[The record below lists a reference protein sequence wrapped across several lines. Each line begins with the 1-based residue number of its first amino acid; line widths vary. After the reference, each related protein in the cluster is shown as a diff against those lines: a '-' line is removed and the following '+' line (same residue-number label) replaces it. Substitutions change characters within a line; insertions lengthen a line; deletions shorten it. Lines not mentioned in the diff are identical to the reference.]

1 MRVAYVTM
9 DSPDDIRAWSGLAHY
24 IGDAVRRQ
32 GAEVINVGPLHHRE
46 TLGMRIKRR
55 WYNLCGRN
63 MLEEREPAIV
73 EQWGREIESRLAEI
87 KPDVVFSTHTYY
99 LSEVKTDLPMVI
111 FCDSNFASLLD
122 FYPYYRNLP
131 AATIR
136 RGHAWEKND
145 LIRCSRVLYACDW
158 AKEFAVRDYGIA
170 PAKIDVIPFGANIE
184 CDRTETDIE
193 DYISRRPKDRCRL
206 LFLGKVWE
214 RKGGDIAVAV
224 AEELNRAGLPTTL
237 TLMGSQPP
245 AGKVLPDFVH
255 KLGFLN
261 KDEPEGL
268 KKFNDTIG
276 ESHFLVLPSRA
287 EAFGIVFCE
296 AASFG
301 VPSLAAA
308 VGGITTAVKNGANGQ
323 TFPLEASPKEYA
335 DYILDKFADFTRYE
349 ALGRSAFQDF
359 KTRTNWD
366 VSGKRIYD
374 HLVAAV
380 AEHKANQ
387 GKL

>member
-1 MRVAYVTM
+1 MKVAYVTM

-24 IGDAVRRQ
+24 IGDSVRRH
-32 GAEVINVGPLHHRE
+32 GAEVINIGPLHHQE

-55 WYNLCGRN
+55 WYRATGRK

-73 EQWGREIESRLAEI
+73 RQWGEEITERLKEI
-87 KPDVVFSTHTYY
+87 QPDVILSTHTYY
-99 LSEVKTDLPMVI
+99 LSEVKTDVPIVI
-111 FCDSNFASLLD
+111 FCDANFASLLD
-122 FYPYYRNLP
+122 FYPYYVDLP

-136 RGHAWEKND
+136 RGHAWEKAD
-145 LIRCSRVLYACDW
+145 LERAARVLYACDW
-158 AKEFAVRDYGIA
+158 AKEFAEKHYGIS
-170 PAKIDVIPFGANIE
+170 PEKMDVIPFGANIE
-184 CDRTETDIE
+184 CDRTEADIE

-206 LFLGKVWE
+206 LFIGKVWE

-224 AEELNRAGLPTTL
+224 AEELNQRGLPTTL

-245 AGKVLPDFVH
+245 EGRTLPDCVT
-255 KLGFLN
+255 KLGFIN
-261 KDEPEGL
+261 KDEPAGL

-276 ESHFLVLPSRA
+276 ESHFLILPTRA

-308 VGGITTAVKNGANGQ
+308 TGGTTTAIKEGANGQ
-323 TFPLEASPKEYA
+323 TFPLDAGAGEYA
-335 DYILDKFADFTRYE
+335 DYVMDKFEDYE
-349 ALGRSAFQDF
+349 TYQELGRRAFQDF

-374 HLVAAV
+374 HLAAV
-380 AEHKANQ
+380 VKEHS
-387 GKL
+387 